1 MKNWELVEEILRKP
15 LESVIDIATG
25 NWKCKPCNDKLKY
38 INEDFIIKAA
48 KEKAEEGRVN

>member
-15 LESVIDIATG
+15 LESIIDITTG

-38 INEDFIIKAA
+38 INEDFIKEAA
-48 KEKAEEGRVN
+48 KEKRELLKK